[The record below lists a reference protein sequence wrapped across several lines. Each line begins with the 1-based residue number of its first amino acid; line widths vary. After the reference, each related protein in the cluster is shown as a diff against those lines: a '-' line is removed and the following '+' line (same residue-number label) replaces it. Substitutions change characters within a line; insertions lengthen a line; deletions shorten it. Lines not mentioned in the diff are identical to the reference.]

1 MALISDAGASWIG
14 KIQRKK
20 VKHILAK
27 QVMNELIQRTCSS
40 SLYKHDH
47 TGTSNINSSPSS
59 NNQSKEKGC
68 YQKIRRTDSPIL
80 IAAKMGVAEM
90 VEKILETDPVAIHD
104 VDADNKNVVLLAIE
118 NRQPHVYS
126 LLNERSMIKETAF
139 RQVDNQ
145 GNSALH
151 LAATYRSYKPWR
163 IPGAA
168 MQMQWEYKW
177 YKVNILSS
185 QQFYKRVVIHE
196 HLSILNTPPTS
207 LIFFF
212 ISLHITS

>member
-104 VDADNKNVVLLAIE
+104 VDADNKNVVLLA
-118 NRQPHVYS
+118 NKVQP
-126 LLNERSMIKETAF
+126 
-139 RQVDNQ
+139 
-145 GNSALH
+145 
-151 LAATYRSYKPWR
+151 W
-163 IPGAA
+163 
-168 MQMQWEYKW
+168 
-177 YKVNILSS
+177 
-185 QQFYKRVVIHE
+185 
-196 HLSILNTPPTS
+196 
-207 LIFFF
+207 
-212 ISLHITS
+212 ITIVPVTC

>member
-1 MALISDAGASWIG
+1 MG

-27 QVMNELIQRTCSS
+27 QVMNELIHRAS
-40 SLYKHDH
+40 SLYKYDYTGMSHHDDNGRGN
-47 TGTSNINSSPSS
+47 TNSSS
-59 NNQSKEKGC
+59 NNKDEGGV
-68 YQKIRRTDSPIL
+68 QKIRRRESPIL
-80 IAAKMGVAEM
+80 IAAKMGVTEM
-90 VEKILETDPVAIHD
+90 VEKILETNPVAIQD
-104 VDADNKNVVLLAIE
+104 VDVNNKNVVLLAIE

-126 LLNERSMIKETAF
+126 LLNNKNLIKESAF

-163 IPGAA
+163 VPGAA

-177 YKVNILSS
+177 YKVNIYPVFPPKNFRKSS
-185 QQFYKRVVIHE
+185 QISNVLVYLKCDEFHPCPEKMKYRVKDKI
-196 HLSILNTPPTS
+196 
-207 LIFFF
+207 
-212 ISLHITS
+212 